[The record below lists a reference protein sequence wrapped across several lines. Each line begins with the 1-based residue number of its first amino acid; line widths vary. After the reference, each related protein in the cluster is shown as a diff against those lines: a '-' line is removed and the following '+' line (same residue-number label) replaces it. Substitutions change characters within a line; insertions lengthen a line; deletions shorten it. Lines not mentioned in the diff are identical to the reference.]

1 MAGPYLHLYHKDAR
15 FLTHPAKS
23 YICREL
29 YRDPLCPAVSYAPQ
43 KGTYMKTSKK
53 LKIGFGA
60 LLVVILF
67 LFFHYNLPRTSVV
80 QISGTDTKR
89 MDKAVAV
96 EKVED
101 DKGKKENKTAQT
113 MDVRYIN
120 SVSRKGKPMVFR
132 NEDTGWGW
140 PPYFKFDSADVTA
153 EAQAFASDQGKPWV
167 LVKYYG
173 WRITMFSVFPNVL
186 NLKKVDKNYT
196 HIPVFNI
203 VFIILLVT
211 LVLIVR
217 HKLKKFFTKRDV
229 K

>member
-1 MAGPYLHLYHKDAR
+1 MYLQRAEFDL
-15 FLTHPAKS
+15 LPPALS
-23 YICREL
+23 YGRK
-29 YRDPLCPAVSYAPQ
+29 
-43 KGTYMKTSKK
+43 KGINMKTSKK
-53 LKIGFGA
+53 IKIGFGA
-60 LLVVILF
+60 LLFVILF

-89 MDKAVAV
+89 VDKAVEV
-96 EKVED
+96 EKVEGAKD
-101 DKGKKENKTAQT
+101 KKENISTQTA
-113 MDVRYIN
+113 DVRFIN

-153 EAQAFASDQGKPWV
+153 EAQAFAADQGKPWV

-173 WRITMFSVFPNVL
+173 WRIKMFSMFPNVL
-186 NLKKVDKNYT
+186 DLKKVDKNYT

-203 VFIILLVT
+203 IFFILLIT
-211 LVLIVR
+211 LILIVR
-217 HKLKKFFTKRDV
+217 SKLKKLFTKRDE

>member
-1 MAGPYLHLYHKDAR
+1 
-15 FLTHPAKS
+15 
-23 YICREL
+23 
-29 YRDPLCPAVSYAPQ
+29 
-43 KGTYMKTSKK
+43 MKTSKK

-60 LLVVILF
+60 LLFAILF

-89 MDKAVAV
+89 VDKVV
-96 EKVED
+96 EGEEVEGS
-101 DKGKKENKTAQT
+101 KGKKVDAGTQTA
-113 MDVRYIN
+113 DVRFIN

-153 EAQAFASDQGKPWV
+153 EAQAFAADQRKPWV

-173 WRITMFSVFPNVL
+173 WRIKMFSMFPNVL
-186 NLKKVDKNYT
+186 DLKKVEKDYT

-203 VFIILLVT
+203 IFFILLVS
-211 LVLIVR
+211 LILIVR
-217 HKLKKFFTKRDV
+217 SKLKKLFTKRDD

>member
-1 MAGPYLHLYHKDAR
+1 
-15 FLTHPAKS
+15 
-23 YICREL
+23 
-29 YRDPLCPAVSYAPQ
+29 
-43 KGTYMKTSKK
+43 MKTSKK

-60 LLVVILF
+60 VLITILF

-89 MDKAVAV
+89 VDKAGRI
-96 EKVED
+96 E
-101 DKGKKENKTAQT
+101 KKENGKDKKENAATQTA
-113 MDVRYIN
+113 DVRFIN
-120 SVSRKGKPMVFR
+120 SVSRKSKPMVFR

-153 EAQAFASDQGKPWV
+153 EAQAFAADQGKPWV

-173 WRITMFSVFPNVL
+173 WRIKMFSMFPNVL
-186 NLKKVDKNYT
+186 DLKKVEKEYT

-203 VFIILLVT
+203 IFFILLVT
-211 LVLIVR
+211 LVLTVR
-217 HKLKKFFTKRDV
+217 RKLKKLFTRRDE

>member
-1 MAGPYLHLYHKDAR
+1 
-15 FLTHPAKS
+15 
-23 YICREL
+23 
-29 YRDPLCPAVSYAPQ
+29 
-43 KGTYMKTSKK
+43 MKTSKK
-53 LKIGFGA
+53 LKIGFGV
-60 LLVVILF
+60 LLIAILF

-89 MDKAVAV
+89 VDKAAGG
-96 EKVED
+96 EKVEAG
-101 DKGKKENKTAQT
+101 KGKKENIGTQT
-113 MDVRYIN
+113 VDVRFIN
-120 SVSRKGKPMVFR
+120 SVSRKGKSMVFR

-173 WRITMFSVFPNVL
+173 WRLKMFSMFPNVL
-186 NLKKVDKNYT
+186 DLKKVEKDYT

-203 VFIILLVT
+203 IFFILLAT
-211 LVLIVR
+211 LILTVR
-217 HKLKKFFTKRDV
+217 SKVKKLFTKRDE

>member
-1 MAGPYLHLYHKDAR
+1 MYLQRVEFYLLLSALSHAHK
-15 FLTHPAKS
+15 
-23 YICREL
+23 
-29 YRDPLCPAVSYAPQ
+29 
-43 KGTYMKTSKK
+43 KGTKMKTSNK

-60 LLVVILF
+60 LLFAILF
-67 LFFHYNLPRTSVV
+67 LFFHYHLPRTSVV

-89 MDKAVAV
+89 VDKAVEV
-96 EKVED
+96 EKV
-101 DKGKKENKTAQT
+101 KGAKDKKENISTQTA
-113 MDVRYIN
+113 DVRYIN

-153 EAQAFASDQGKPWV
+153 EAQAFAADQGKPWV

-173 WRITMFSVFPNVL
+173 WRIKMFSMFPNVL
-186 NLKKVDKNYT
+186 DLKKVDKNYT

-203 VFIILLVT
+203 IFFTLLVI
-211 LVLIVR
+211 LILIVR
-217 HKLKKFFTKRDV
+217 SKIKKLFTKRDE

>member
-1 MAGPYLHLYHKDAR
+1 MYLQRTEFDL
-15 FLTHPAKS
+15 LPPG
-23 YICREL
+23 L
-29 YRDPLCPAVSYAPQ
+29 SYAHK
-43 KGTYMKTSKK
+43 KGTRMKTSKK
-53 LKIGFGA
+53 LKIGFGV
-60 LLVVILF
+60 LLFAILF

-89 MDKAVAV
+89 VDKAVGV
-96 EKVED
+96 EKAEGAKD
-101 DKGKKENKTAQT
+101 KKENISTQTA
-113 MDVRYIN
+113 DVRFIN

-153 EAQAFASDQGKPWV
+153 EAQAFAADQGKPWV

-173 WRITMFSVFPNVL
+173 WRIKMFSMFPNVL
-186 NLKKVDKNYT
+186 DLKKVKKNYT

-203 VFIILLVT
+203 IFFILLVI
-211 LVLIVR
+211 LILTVR
-217 HKLKKFFTKRDV
+217 SKLKKLFTKRDE

>member
-1 MAGPYLHLYHKDAR
+1 MYLQRTEFDL
-15 FLTHPAKS
+15 LPPG
-23 YICREL
+23 L
-29 YRDPLCPAVSYAPQ
+29 SYAHK
-43 KGTYMKTSKK
+43 KGTNMKTSKK
-53 LKIGFGA
+53 IKIGFGA
-60 LLVVILF
+60 LLFAILF
-67 LFFHYNLPRTSVV
+67 LFFHYHLPRTSVV

-89 MDKAVAV
+89 VDKAVGV
-96 EKVED
+96 EKAEGAKD
-101 DKGKKENKTAQT
+101 KKENISTQTA
-113 MDVRYIN
+113 DVRFIN

-153 EAQAFASDQGKPWV
+153 EAQAFAADQGKPWV

-173 WRITMFSVFPNVL
+173 WRIKMFSMFPNVL
-186 NLKKVDKNYT
+186 DLKKVDKNYT

-217 HKLKKFFTKRDV
+217 RKLKKFFTKRDV

>member
-1 MAGPYLHLYHKDAR
+1 
-15 FLTHPAKS
+15 
-23 YICREL
+23 
-29 YRDPLCPAVSYAPQ
+29 
-43 KGTYMKTSKK
+43 MKTSKK

-60 LLVVILF
+60 LLIAILF

-89 MDKAVAV
+89 VDKAVEV

-101 DKGKKENKTAQT
+101 GKDKKENVTTQTA
-113 MDVRYIN
+113 DVRFIN
-120 SVSRKGKPMVFR
+120 SVSREGKPMVFR

-153 EAQAFASDQGKPWV
+153 EAQAFATDQGKPWV

-173 WRITMFSVFPNVL
+173 WRFTMFSMFPNVL
-186 NLKKVDKNYT
+186 DLKKIDKDYT

-203 VFIILLVT
+203 VFFILLATV
-211 LVLIVR
+211 VLIVR
-217 HKLKKFFTKRDV
+217 SKLKKLFTKRNG